1 MNKVYI
7 NAASIWVATPDQQD
21 AADNWLKVDLPKITH
36 KLLSPNATRRM
47 SKAVKMGI
55 FCSLEAVNHLDPATL
70 DGILV
75 GSSKGCLIDSDKFLQ
90 SIVEQQEEFLSPTPF
105 IQSTHNTVA
114 GQIALLIKN
123 QGYNMTYSQGR
134 ISFESAVLDA
144 YIQLTMNERNTLLVG
159 AVEELSDISIK
170 VSSSFDKTASP
181 QQTTGISQSEG
192 AGFFIFSNQQD
203 QHTRAELT
211 DISIYSATA
220 KLSSEAQL
228 LAFLKKNKVSIEQID
243 AIIYGS
249 KNTENAFDAI
259 STSFNN
265 TRIINYQL
273 QIGCFDTDIVFALDL
288 ALKLLYNQTL
298 VQKSSPIENGSSIYQ
313 NILICNFGEQ
323 NSLML
328 LSGC

>member
-7 NAASIWVATPDQQD
+7 NAASICVTTPDQHHT
-21 AADNWLKVDLPKITH
+21 AENWLKVDVPKIDS

-55 FCSLEAVNHLDPATL
+55 LCSLEAVSQMDLANL

-123 QGYNMTYSQGR
+123 TGYNMTYSQER
-134 ISFESAVLDA
+134 ISFESAALDA
-144 YIQLTMNERNTLLVG
+144 YIQLTMDERNTLLVG
-159 AVEELSDISIK
+159 AVDELSDISIK
-170 VSSSFDKTASP
+170 ISSILDKTTS
-181 QQTTGISQSEG
+181 QQQMTGISQSEG
-192 AGFFIFSNQQD
+192 AGFFIFSNRQD
-203 QHTRAELT
+203 EHTRAELT
-211 DISIYSATA
+211 DISIYQAKA

-228 LAFLKKNKVSIEQID
+228 LAFLKKNKVPIEQID

-249 KNTENAFDAI
+249 ANMENPFDAS
-259 STSFNN
+259 STSFNK
-265 TRIINYQL
+265 TRKINYQL
-273 QIGCFDTDIVFALDL
+273 QIGRFDTDIVFALDL
-288 ALKLLYNQTL
+288 ALKLLCNQTL
-298 VQKSSPIENGSSIYQ
+298 VQKSSPIENGNRSYQ
-313 NILICNFGEQ
+313 KILICNFGEQ